1 MVSQKAISKRLIG
14 TLKMPAKPHPGL
26 SGQPAFLSLIGD
38 RLREHG
44 TCWIVAEE
52 TNLVSAAAAAPYSR
66 GHSLRPR

>member
-52 TNLVSAAAAAPYSR
+52 TI
-66 GHSLRPR
+66 SLARQRLLHIREGIA